1 MPNYER
7 LRAEF
12 TSRRISLDYDTGAR
26 ITGYVAAAKPSTGPV
41 TLLNL
46 TKAKIYDGT
55 GRLVEEHEALSV
67 VPNALVGFRVTDG
80 PGAREWA
87 VLQGKHGPYV
97 VRVNF
102 ILGRPAAPTTALT
115 SQLYQWQDGKLAV
128 VEEFP
133 TFGGTDVA
141 VYADDRGP
149 LVAVSNSLSA
159 DVRFQTDTVIYR
171 FTEQD

>member
-1 MPNYER
+1 
-7 LRAEF
+7 
-12 TSRRISLDYDTGAR
+12 
-26 ITGYVAAAKPSTGPV
+26 
-41 TLLNL
+41 
-46 TKAKIYDGT
+46 
-55 GRLVEEHEALSV
+55 
-67 VPNALVGFRVTDG
+67 
-80 PGAREWA
+80 
-87 VLQGKHGPYV
+87 V

-102 ILGRPAAPTTALT
+102 ILGSPAAPTTALT

-133 TFGGTDVA
+133 TSGGTDVA

-159 DVRFQTDTVIYR
+159 DVRFRTDTVIYR